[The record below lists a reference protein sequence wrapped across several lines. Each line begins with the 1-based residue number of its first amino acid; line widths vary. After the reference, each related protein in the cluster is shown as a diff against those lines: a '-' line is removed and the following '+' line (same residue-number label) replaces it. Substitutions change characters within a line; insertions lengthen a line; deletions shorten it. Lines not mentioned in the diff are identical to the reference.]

1 MARPA
6 RSAPA
11 FPRSYVNTAV
21 RQSLDAFSAKPSIPG
36 IEAVLA
42 AAQRGGLAVDV
53 TGSTA
58 ASGLRI
64 RTVPST
70 DGRPVLPLFTSLAEL
85 GLAVPEDQRATVQ
98 GTLMPAAQALG
109 LIETAD
115 FVAVQFDPGSC
126 AVIVQ
131 RSLVEAALG
140 LTPLES

>member
-1 MARPA
+1 MARP
-6 RSAPA
+6 SPA
-11 FPRSYVNTAV
+11 FPRSYVNTKV
-21 RQSLDAFSAKPSIPG
+21 RETLDAFAAEPSMAG

-64 RTVPST
+64 RTIPST
-70 DGRPVLPLFTSLAEL
+70 DGELVLPLFTCLAEL
-85 GLAVPEDQRATVQ
+85 GLAVGDEQRDGVK
-98 GTLMPAAQALG
+98 GSLMPAAQALG

-115 FVAVQFDPGSC
+115 FVAVQFDPGSR
-126 AVIVQ
+126 AVVVQ

-140 LTPLES
+140 LGSKQP